1 MPLSYRSSS
10 VDLKTSKRR
19 HKCAAPKFYAVPH
32 NRLAEEGETI
42 RFQCAVAG
50 HPAPWST
57 WDRDGVIVMS
67 TNRITVKEKDD
78 IRILEIEQVT
88 SEDAGLYRVTIENE
102 FGRMEATARLDVLS
116 SRRSMGRNG
125 TRTSASPGRSIT
137 SSRRIMGNSTSIGG
151 RLALACN
158 FRGSSVPARKF
169 YHDGKVIVDSDRVA
183 ISHEGDWSRLS
194 IDNVTAFDAGLY
206 TCVAEDAFGAVASS
220 STLVTFN
227 DSDDLDVRPKAPS
240 FVKSLPSHISCPE
253 GTPVD
258 LNCTVRSSEPFEVH
272 WYRDDEL
279 LQDTSEFT
287 YIDHGDGLLALR
299 IQDPFCL
306 DTGAFSCV
314 VKTASSSCQTETQLE
329 VTEITTV
336 CRNEDDSKEQ
346 LQFEKTPLP
355 VVALQGSVVS
365 FAAKVWPL
373 EAMVNWSICGREVNE
388 STRGILVSVFRFI
401 SLIVR
406 LLVVV

>member
-1 MPLSYRSSS
+1 MPLSYRSTSI
-10 VDLKTSKRR
+10 DLKNPKRR

-32 NRLAEEGETI
+32 NRLAEEGETV

-116 SRRSMGRNG
+116 SRRSMGRSG
-125 TRTSASPGRSIT
+125 IRSSASPGRSIT

-151 RLALACN
+151 RLVLAGN

-169 YHDGKVIVDSDRVA
+169 YHKGEEMMDSERVA
-183 ISHEGDWSRLS
+183 ITHDGDWSRLT
-194 IDNVTAFDAGLY
+194 IDPVTASDAGLY
-206 TCVAEDAFGAVASS
+206 TCVVEDTLSALASS
-220 STLVTFN
+220 STLVTFS
-227 DSDDLDVRPKAPS
+227 DSDDLDVRPKAPIFS
-240 FVKSLPSHISCPE
+240 KPLPSLIRCTE
-253 GTPVD
+253 GTPLD
-258 LNCTVRSSEPFEVH
+258 ITCNVRSSEPFEVF
-272 WYRDDEL
+272 WYREGEL
-279 LQDTSEFT
+279 LHDTSEFT
-287 YIDHGDGLLALR
+287 YIDHGEGLLALR
-299 IQDPFCL
+299 IHDPFCL

-314 VKTASSSCQTETQLE
+314 IRTTNSSCQTDTQLE

-336 CRNEDDSKEQ
+336 GKIDDDSKDRLEFVK
-346 LQFEKTPLP
+346 LPLP

-365 FAAKVWPL
+365 FAANVLPL
-373 EAMVNWSICGREVNE
+373 DAIVSWSISGREVNE
-388 STRGILVSVFRFI
+388 ATRGILVSTFV
-401 SLIVR
+401 
-406 LLVVV
+406 

>member
-1 MPLSYRSSS
+1 MPLSYRSTSIE
-10 VDLKTSKRR
+10 LKTSKRR

-32 NRLAEEGETI
+32 NRLAEEGETV

-78 IRILEIEQVT
+78 VRILEIEQVT

-102 FGRMEATARLDVLS
+102 YGRMEATARLDVLS
-116 SRRSMGRNG
+116 SRRSTGRNG
-125 TRTSASPGRSIT
+125 IRSSASPGRSIT

-169 YHDGKVIVDSDRVA
+169 YHNGEEMVDSDRVA
-183 ISHEGDWSRLS
+183 IAHEGDWSRLT
-194 IDNVTAFDAGLY
+194 IDQVVASDTGLY
-206 TCVAEDAFGAVASS
+206 TCVAEDALGAVASS
-220 STLVTFN
+220 STLVTFS

-240 FVKSLPSHISCPE
+240 FVKPLPSHISCPE
-253 GTPVD
+253 GTPID
-258 LNCTVRSSEPFEVH
+258 LSCTVRSSEPFEVC
-272 WYRDDEL
+272 WYREEEL

-287 YIDHGDGLLALR
+287 YIDHGDGLLTLR
-299 IQDPFCL
+299 IHDPFCL
-306 DTGAFSCV
+306 DTGAFKCV
-314 VKTASSSCQTETQLE
+314 VKTASSSCQTETKLE
-329 VTEITTV
+329 VSEITTV
-336 CRNEDDSKEQ
+336 PRNDDDSKEEE
-346 LQFEKTPLP
+346 LQFVKTPLP

-365 FAAKVWPL
+365 FAAKVWPV
-373 EAMVNWSICGREVNE
+373 EARVSWSICGRQVNE
-388 STRGILVSVFRFI
+388 STRGILVSCI
-401 SLIVR
+401 HLIR
-406 LLVVV
+406 IYI